1 MKIAI
6 DAMGGDH
13 GLDVVLPAVA
23 HIRKMKEYQNVC
35 LVLVGDKQEITQK
48 LAKYDLKLDSNL
60 FIEHASESVEM
71 HEQPAHALRN
81 KKDSSMRVAIN
92 LIKNQLADGCVSAGN
107 TGALVLT
114 AKFVLNTLPGVDRS
128 AILAPFPTEK
138 GLVNVLDLGANISCT
153 SDNLYQFAVLGNT
166 IAKNVHSIENPKVAL
181 LNIGSESI
189 KGTDTIKD
197 AAELIKTDSNINYVG
212 FAEGNDIFKGEVDVI
227 VCDGFTGNIALKTS
241 EGLYRFFANSIK
253 KQFTSSWYGK
263 LVGLLCFPIMKK
275 FKKHI
280 DPKQYNGAMI
290 IGLNGIVVKSHG
302 GADVIS
308 FANAIQHTIKAVK
321 TNVLKKLK
329 DDFESE

>member
-23 HIRKMKEYQNVC
+23 HIKKNTEYSDVC
-35 LVLVGDKQEITQK
+35 LVLVGDKEKITKK
-48 LAKYDLKLDSNL
+48 LANYDLTLDSNL
-60 FIEHASESVEM
+60 FIEHASEEIGMDEPPS
-71 HEQPAHALRN
+71 HALRN

-92 LIKNQLADGCVSAGN
+92 LVKNNFADGCVSAGN

-114 AKFVLNTLPGVDRS
+114 AKFVLNTLPGVDRA

-138 GLVNVLDLGANISCT
+138 GLVNFLDLGANISCT

-166 IAKNVHSIENPKVAL
+166 ITKYVHNIESPKVAL

-197 AAELIKTDSNINYVG
+197 AAELIKTNPEINYTG
-212 FAEGNDIFKGEVDVI
+212 FAEGNDIFKGNVDVI
-227 VCDGFTGNIALKTS
+227 VCDGFVGNIALKTS

-253 KQFTSSWYGK
+253 KQFTRSLYGK
-263 LVGLLCFPIMKK
+263 FVALLCYPLIKK
-275 FKKHI
+275 FKKHL
-280 DPKQYNGAMI
+280 DPKEYNGAMI

-302 GADVIS
+302 GADAVS

-321 TNVLKKLK
+321 TDVINKLR
-329 DDFESE
+329 DNFAAE